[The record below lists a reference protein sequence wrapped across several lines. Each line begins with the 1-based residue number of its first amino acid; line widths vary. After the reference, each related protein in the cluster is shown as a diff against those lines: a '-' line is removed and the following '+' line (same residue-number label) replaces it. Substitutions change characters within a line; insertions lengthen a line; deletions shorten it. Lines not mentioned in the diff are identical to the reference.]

1 MYKKKKKNQ
10 VKEKWKENHTT
21 MNKICTQ
28 KKWIF
33 HNYL

>member
-1 MYKKKKKNQ
+1 MYKQKEENQ

-28 KKWIF
+28 KK
-33 HNYL
+33 